1 MRCRLLSAKKTLFD
15 GESEM
20 VVAHSPQGEFAI
32 LPNHAPFLA
41 TLDSAPLRI
50 KTNEG
55 FHTFAV
61 LTGVLRVSKEGVT
74 IVSPEVICAQEIDLA
89 AVKARKETVEKK
101 LAETEDK
108 TALLHELA
116 ALQAQERAK
125 KHNV

>member
-1 MRCRLLSAKKTLFD
+1 MCIRDR
-15 GESEM
+15 
-20 VVAHSPQGEFAI
+20 
-32 LPNHAPFLA
+32 
-41 TLDSAPLRI
+41 
-50 KTNEG
+50 
-55 FHTFAV
+55 
-61 LTGVLRVSKEGVT
+61 T

-125 KHNV
+125 KGNV

>member
-1 MRCRLLSAKKTLFD
+1 MRCRLLSARRTLFD
-15 GESEM
+15 GESEV

-32 LPNHAPFLA
+32 MPNHAPFQA

-50 KTNEG
+50 KTHEG
-55 FHTFAV
+55 VHTFAI
-61 LTGVLRVSKEGVT
+61 LTGVLRVSREGVT
-74 IVSPEVICAQEIDLA
+74 IVSPQVICAQEIDLA

-101 LAETEDK
+101 LAEAQDK

-125 KHNV
+125 KGNV